1 MKEER
6 IYGVFDEGY
15 LIFKGTRYEI
25 CNEFKIV
32 PKGFYEYLRNARR
45 LKGKYKVSHI
55 NGDEPIEKK
64 PTPIMK
70 SMEEER
76 FEYLYSML
84 RIYGNTTAYNFDPR
98 PFKKKLMEKGIFCE
112 MRNRG
117 DHYYIEVM
125 A

>member
-32 PKGFYEYLRNARR
+32 PKGFYEYLRHERR

-64 PTPIMK
+64 PTPVIRTI
-70 SMEEER
+70 EEEH
-76 FEYLYSML
+76 FDYLYSML
-84 RIYGNTTAYNFDPR
+84 RIYGNTCSVFDPT
-98 PFKKKLMEKGIFCE
+98 PFMDKLKMMGINAE
-112 MRNRG
+112 SRKSSIG
-117 DHYYIEVM
+117 GYYIEVM